1 MRIFYA
7 LNQLTKNTIY
17 ANLNIEKLSNSVGGW
32 IYLGKEKNIT
42 SGEIEGMYE
51 YISDIIL
58 KNSKVINKKEIKVKR
73 RNNDDQSEEN
83 RREER

>member
-1 MRIFYA
+1 M
-7 LNQLTKNTIY
+7 
-17 ANLNIEKLSNSVGGW
+17 S
-32 IYLGKEKNIT
+32 KEKNIT

-73 RNNDDQSEEN
+73 RNNDGKSEEKLVLLHTQIRN
-83 RREER
+83 VMFFTEKTLQ